1 MAEGRLDLETSLVAR
16 ELRDKLFRVDPRG
29 LTSKLPAPK
38 GCKPKHVARLVEG
51 LIAIGVCTPVL
62 VDRGG
67 AIISGHGLA
76 AASIQLDLDDI
87 PAIAHDDLTLSE
99 RKTYAQSMARF
110 FHCAGLDH
118 RAFRIEARH
127 AMVLTAL
134 LETAA
139 YQVDRRS
146 AKARA

>member
-1 MAEGRLDLETSLVAR
+1 
-16 ELRDKLFRVDPRG
+16 
-29 LTSKLPAPK
+29 
-38 GCKPKHVARLVEG
+38 
-51 LIAIGVCTPVL
+51 
-62 VDRGG
+62 
-67 AIISGHGLA
+67 
-76 AASIQLDLDDI
+76 
-87 PAIAHDDLTLSE
+87 
-99 RKTYAQSMARF
+99 MARF

-139 YQVDRRS
+139 DQADRRS